1 MDLGI
6 NLYQNDQT
14 THEISFSNKL
24 DFTDLISEKEPKLSA
39 DVAECAAQMYMVT
52 YRIYKK
58 TLISEGSGY
67 QYELVNLNDA
77 NSPFTLYQVDG
88 NSENQTETVI
98 PIKEIT
104 MADGTIEY
112 AFVAS
117 QKFTTDEIKAGTDG
131 KTAYVT
137 SWNMKLKI
145 DSKKMTDSDLANYKI
160 EATYLPYSQ
169 DEIPENDE
177 ESTLKDYFIF
187 TIAKLK
193 TDF

>member
-1 MDLGI
+1 
-6 NLYQNDQT
+6 
-14 THEISFSNKL
+14 
-24 DFTDLISEKEPKLSA
+24 
-39 DVAECAAQMYMVT
+39 
-52 YRIYKK
+52 
-58 TLISEGSGY
+58 
-67 QYELVNLNDA
+67 
-77 NSPFTLYQVDG
+77 
-88 NSENQTETVI
+88 
-98 PIKEIT
+98 
-104 MADGTIEY
+104 MADGTKEF
-112 AFVAS
+112 AFVTS
-117 QKFTTDEIKAGTDG
+117 QEFEAEEIKGGSDG

-145 DSKKMTDSDLANYKI
+145 ESKNMTDSDLANYKI